1 MILNNNINNIF
12 IKLNINCPI
21 IIFIKAKYLQ
31 TELFLNFFILMINF
45 LNTWCYGY
53 SKWNIYFIYITIFF
67 VTNNVMKFVFK
78 LIEFN
83 NAFEFA

>member
-53 SKWNIYFIYITIFF
+53 SK
-67 VTNNVMKFVFK
+67 
-78 LIEFN
+78 
-83 NAFEFA
+83 